1 MYLMIT
7 RNTRV
12 ALITLIILIVAITA
26 YFLAQSFWLEDK
38 NVPEE
43 FVEARVDGAVI
54 ARKIVFLA
62 HQSLAGLEQ
71 ISQFDEKKN
80 YSSALKLVAQELE
93 RNSEARKEAV
103 VLSNQLGTMATLLS
117 AIEPAGARTL
127 ATEAVG
133 YEVQL
138 VNHLISYHETLNELF
153 ELLRGKFEGRIHNSE
168 HKVKKLVEEIN
179 NEIKIINKLNQKFD
193 SSMER
198 FDKYFD

>member
-26 YFLAQSFWLEDK
+26 YFLAQGFWLGDT

-43 FVEARVDGAVI
+43 FVEARVDGAVT

-80 YSSALKLVAQELE
+80 YSSALKLVAQELK

-117 AIEPAGARTL
+117 AIEPVGARTL

-168 HKVKKLVEEIN
+168 HKVKKLVGEIN

>member
-1 MYLMIT
+1 MIT

-26 YFLAQSFWLEDK
+26 YFLAQGFWLGDT

-43 FVEARVDGAVI
+43 FVEARVDGAVT

-80 YSSALKLVAQELE
+80 YSSALKLVAQELK

-117 AIEPAGARTL
+117 AIEPVGARTL

-168 HKVKKLVEEIN
+168 HKVKKLVGEIN

>member
-1 MYLMIT
+1 MIT

-12 ALITLIILIVAITA
+12 ALTTLTILIAAIA
-26 YFLAQSFWLEDK
+26 VYFLAQGFWLGDE

-43 FVEARVDGAVI
+43 FIEARVNGAVT

-80 YSSALKLVAQELE
+80 YSSALKLVVQELE
-93 RNSEARKEAV
+93 RNGEARQEAV
-103 VLSNQLGTMATLLS
+103 VLSSQLGTMATLLS
-117 AIEPAGARTL
+117 SIEPSRARTL

-138 VNHLISYHETLNELF
+138 VNHLILYHETLNELF

-168 HKVKKLVEEIN
+168 HKVKKLVTEIN
-179 NEIKIINKLNQKFD
+179 ESIKMINKLNQNFD
-193 SSMER
+193 SSMNK

>member
-12 ALITLIILIVAITA
+12 ALVTLIILIIAVAV
-26 YFLAQSFWLEDK
+26 YFLAQDLWRGTR

-43 FVEARVDGAVI
+43 FVEARIDGAVT

-80 YSSALKLVAQELE
+80 YGSALGLVAQELE
-93 RNSEARKEAV
+93 RNSQARLEAV
-103 VLSNQLGTMATLLS
+103 VLSSQLGTMATLLS
-117 AIEPAGARTL
+117 AIEPSKARIL

-138 VNHLISYHETLNELF
+138 VNHLISYHETLNDLF
-153 ELLRGKFEGRIHNSE
+153 SLLKGKFEGRIHNSE
-168 HKVKKLVEEIN
+168 QKVKRLVGEIN
-179 NEIKIINKLNQKFD
+179 KEIKIINRLNQKFD
-193 SSMER
+193 SSMEK
-198 FDKYFD
+198 FDKYFE